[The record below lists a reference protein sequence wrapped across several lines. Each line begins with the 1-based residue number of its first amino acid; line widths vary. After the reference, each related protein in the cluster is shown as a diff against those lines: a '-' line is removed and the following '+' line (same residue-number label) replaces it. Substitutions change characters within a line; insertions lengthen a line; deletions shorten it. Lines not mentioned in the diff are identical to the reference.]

1 MKCEFCFKTQRN
13 QESCQ
18 FHQEL
23 PHMLETL
30 RPKQRAIKRNTP
42 ARPLFLNAVNWKD
55 RIFLWRLKR
64 LAQPERERKGCSLK
78 NANSVGLVYLE
89 RDHAHF
95 REIKG
100 LAKALKE
107 EYGVKR
113 VGLMSYV
120 PTDEKETPNWLVK
133 KLDSGYLCK
142 SDLNWHGWPTKEFE
156 AFVDTPFDILI
167 DLELEPVLPLKFVM
181 RASMASMKVG
191 VDHPDWNRDLDV
203 RLVAEALAEDEDEM
217 EEVDVILQD
226 PMESWREHT
235 ARTIAFLNQIDLQ

>member
-1 MKCEFCFKTQRN
+1 
-13 QESCQ
+13 
-18 FHQEL
+18 
-23 PHMLETL
+23 MLETL
-30 RPKQRAIKRNTP
+30 SPKRGSIKFNTSV
-42 ARPLFLNAVNWKD
+42 RPLFLKAVNWKD

-64 LAQPERERKGCSLK
+64 LNQPERERKGCSLR

-89 RDHAHF
+89 RDHAHY

-107 EYGVKR
+107 KYGVKR

-120 PTDEKETPNWLVK
+120 PADDKETPNWLVK

-167 DLELEPVLPLKFVM
+167 DLEIDPVLPLKFVV
-181 RASMASMKVG
+181 RKSLAAMKVG
-191 VDHPDWNRDLDV
+191 IDNAPWNVDLDV
-203 RLVAEALAEDEDEM
+203 RLVLEEAPDEGEM

-226 PMESWREHT
+226 PMERWREHT
-235 ARTIAFLNQIDLQ
+235 QRTLAFLNQIDMQ

>member
-1 MKCEFCFKTQRN
+1 MK
-13 QESCQ
+13 
-18 FHQEL
+18 
-23 PHMLETL
+23 
-30 RPKQRAIKRNTP
+30 
-42 ARPLFLNAVNWKD
+42 AVTWKD

-64 LAQPERERKGCSLK
+64 LDQPERERKGCSLK
-78 NANSVGLVYLE
+78 NAKSVGLVYLE
-89 RDHAHF
+89 RDHAHY

-100 LAKALKE
+100 LAKTLKE

-120 PTDEKETPNWLVK
+120 TADEKETPNWLVK

-167 DLELEPVLPLKFVM
+167 DLEIEPVLQLKFVV
-181 RASMASMKVG
+181 RRSLAGMKVG
-191 VDHPDWNRDLDV
+191 IDNAPWNNDLDV
-203 RLVAEALAEDEDEM
+203 RLVLEEASDEDDI

-226 PMESWREHT
+226 PMERWREHT
-235 ARTIAFLNQIDLQ
+235 KRTLSFLNQIDMQ

>member
-1 MKCEFCFKTQRN
+1 
-13 QESCQ
+13 
-18 FHQEL
+18 
-23 PHMLETL
+23 MLETL
-30 RPKQRAIKRNTP
+30 SPKRGAIERNTSV
-42 ARPLFLNAVNWKD
+42 RPLFLNAVHWKD

-78 NANSVGLVYLE
+78 NAKSVGLVYLE
-89 RDHAHF
+89 RDHAHY

-120 PTDEKETPNWLVK
+120 PADEKETPNWLVK

-167 DLELEPVLPLKFVM
+167 DLEIDPVLQLKFVV
-181 RASMASMKVG
+181 RKSLAAMKVG
-191 VDHPDWNRDLDV
+191 IDNAPWNDDLDV
-203 RLVAEALAEDEDEM
+203 RLVLEDVPDEEDM

-226 PMESWREHT
+226 PMERWREHT
-235 ARTIAFLNQIDLQ
+235 KRTLAFLNQIDMQ

>member
-1 MKCEFCFKTQRN
+1 
-13 QESCQ
+13 
-18 FHQEL
+18 
-23 PHMLETL
+23 MLETL
-30 RPKQRAIKRNTP
+30 SPKRGAIKFNTSV
-42 ARPLFLNAVNWKD
+42 RPLFLKAVNWKD

-64 LAQPERERKGCSLK
+64 LNQPERERRGCSLR

-89 RDHAHF
+89 RDHAHY

-100 LAKALKE
+100 LAKVLKE
-107 EYGVKR
+107 KYGVKR

-120 PTDEKETPNWLVK
+120 PADDKETPNWLVK

-167 DLELEPVLPLKFVM
+167 DLEIDPVLPLKFVV
-181 RASMASMKVG
+181 RKSLAAMKVG
-191 VDHPDWNRDLDV
+191 IDNATWNVDLDV
-203 RLVAEALAEDEDEM
+203 RLVLEEAPDEGEM

-226 PMESWREHT
+226 PMERWREHT
-235 ARTIAFLNQIDLQ
+235 QRTLAFLNQIDMQ

>member
-1 MKCEFCFKTQRN
+1 MPNPMPFSAGVGNFGRFWVHR
-13 QESCQ
+13 SAS
-18 FHQEL
+18 
-23 PHMLETL
+23 
-30 RPKQRAIKRNTP
+30 RPSVP
-42 ARPLFLNAVNWKD
+42 VFLGVVTWKE
-55 RIFLWRLKR
+55 RIFRWKLNRMPD
-64 LAQPERERKGCSLK
+64 AERERRGCSLQH
-78 NANSVGLVYLE
+78 ASSVGLVYLE
-89 RDHAHF
+89 RDHSHF
-95 REIKG
+95 REIKE
-100 LAKALKE
+100 LAKRLKDE
-107 EYGVKR
+107 FGVRR
-113 VGLMSYV
+113 VGMMSFV
-120 PTDEKETPNWLVK
+120 PEEMKDTPTWLVK
-133 KLDSGYLCK
+133 KLDSGYFCN
-142 SDLNWHGWPTKEFE
+142 SDLNWFGWPTKEYE

>member
-1 MKCEFCFKTQRN
+1 
-13 QESCQ
+13 
-18 FHQEL
+18 
-23 PHMLETL
+23 MLETL
-30 RPKQRAIKRNTP
+30 SPKRGAIKFNTSV
-42 ARPLFLNAVNWKD
+42 RPLFLKAVNWKD

-64 LAQPERERKGCSLK
+64 FHQPERERRGCSLR

-89 RDHAHF
+89 RDHAHY

-107 EYGVKR
+107 KYGVKR

-120 PTDEKETPNWLVK
+120 PADDKETPNWLVK

-167 DLELEPVLPLKFVM
+167 DLEIDPVLPLKFVV
-181 RASMASMKVG
+181 RKSLAAMKVG
-191 VDHPDWNRDLDV
+191 IDNAPWNVDLDV
-203 RLVAEALAEDEDEM
+203 RLVLEEAPDEGEM

-226 PMESWREHT
+226 PMERWREHT
-235 ARTIAFLNQIDLQ
+235 QRTLAFLNQIDMQ

>member
-1 MKCEFCFKTQRN
+1 
-13 QESCQ
+13 
-18 FHQEL
+18 
-23 PHMLETL
+23 MLETL
-30 RPKQRAIKRNTP
+30 SPKRGAIKFNTSV
-42 ARPLFLNAVNWKD
+42 RPLFLKAVTWKD

-64 LAQPERERKGCSLK
+64 LNQPERERRGCSLR

-89 RDHAHF
+89 RDHAHY

-107 EYGVKR
+107 KYGVKR

-120 PTDEKETPNWLVK
+120 PADDKETPNWLVK

-167 DLELEPVLPLKFVM
+167 DLEIDPVLPLKFVV
-181 RASMASMKVG
+181 RKSLAAMKVG
-191 VDHPDWNRDLDV
+191 IDNAPWNVDLDV
-203 RLVAEALAEDEDEM
+203 RLVLEEAPDEGEM

-226 PMESWREHT
+226 PMERWREHT
-235 ARTIAFLNQIDLQ
+235 QRTLAFLNQIDMQ

>member
-1 MKCEFCFKTQRN
+1 
-13 QESCQ
+13 
-18 FHQEL
+18 
-23 PHMLETL
+23 MLETL
-30 RPKQRAIKRNTP
+30 SPKRGAIKFNTSV
-42 ARPLFLNAVNWKD
+42 RPLFLKAVNWKD

-64 LAQPERERKGCSLK
+64 LHQPERERRGCSLR

-89 RDHAHF
+89 RDHAHY

-107 EYGVKR
+107 KYGVKR

-120 PTDEKETPNWLVK
+120 PADDKETPNWLVK

-167 DLELEPVLPLKFVM
+167 DLEIDPVLPLKFVV
-181 RASMASMKVG
+181 RKSLAAMKVG
-191 VDHPDWNRDLDV
+191 IDNAPWNVDLDV
-203 RLVAEALAEDEDEM
+203 RLVLEEAPDEGEM

-226 PMESWREHT
+226 PMERWREHT
-235 ARTIAFLNQIDLQ
+235 QRTLAFLNQIDMQ

>member
-1 MKCEFCFKTQRN
+1 
-13 QESCQ
+13 
-18 FHQEL
+18 
-23 PHMLETL
+23 MLETL
-30 RPKQRAIKRNTP
+30 SPKRGAIKFNTSV
-42 ARPLFLNAVNWKD
+42 RPLFLKAVNWKD

-64 LAQPERERKGCSLK
+64 LNQPERERRGCSLR

-89 RDHAHF
+89 RDHAHY

-107 EYGVKR
+107 KYGVKR

-120 PTDEKETPNWLVK
+120 PADDKETPNWLVK

-167 DLELEPVLPLKFVM
+167 DLEIDPVLPLKFVV
-181 RASMASMKVG
+181 RKSLAAMKVG
-191 VDHPDWNRDLDV
+191 IDNTPWNVDLDV
-203 RLVAEALAEDEDEM
+203 RLVLEEAPDEGEM

-226 PMESWREHT
+226 PMERWREHT
-235 ARTIAFLNQIDLQ
+235 QRTLAFLNQIDMQ

>member
-1 MKCEFCFKTQRN
+1 
-13 QESCQ
+13 
-18 FHQEL
+18 
-23 PHMLETL
+23 MLETL
-30 RPKQRAIKRNTP
+30 SPKRGAIKFNTSV
-42 ARPLFLNAVNWKD
+42 RPLFLKAVNWKD

-64 LAQPERERKGCSLK
+64 LNQPERERKGCSLR

-89 RDHAHF
+89 RDHAHY

-107 EYGVKR
+107 KYGVKR

-120 PTDEKETPNWLVK
+120 PADDKETPNWLVK

-167 DLELEPVLPLKFVM
+167 DLEIDPVLPLKFVV
-181 RASMASMKVG
+181 RKSLAAMKVG
-191 VDHPDWNRDLDV
+191 IDNAPWNVDLDV
-203 RLVAEALAEDEDEM
+203 RLVLEEAPDEGEM

-226 PMESWREHT
+226 PMERWREHT
-235 ARTIAFLNQIDLQ
+235 QRTLAFLNQIDMQ